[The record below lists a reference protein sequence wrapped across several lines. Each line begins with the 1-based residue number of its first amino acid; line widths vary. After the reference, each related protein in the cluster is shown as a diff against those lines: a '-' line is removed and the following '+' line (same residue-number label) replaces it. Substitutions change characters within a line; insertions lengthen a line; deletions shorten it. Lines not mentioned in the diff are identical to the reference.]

1 MSAEPA
7 GHVDTEKEPVD
18 AGLDP
23 TDVIRSPESGSGER
37 IAPPDPLRE
46 YLALVEAS
54 QSVVDDLAAQTN
66 TPRHLLRGRADVTA
80 NLIRRLLDLEARLD
94 SIEDHLA
101 ASATDLVQRIMAA
114 KEEA

>member
-37 IAPPDPLRE
+37 IAPPDPLGLLSTR
-46 YLALVEAS
+46 ALDA
-54 QSVVDDLAAQTN
+54 
-66 TPRHLLRGRADVTA
+66 PWYTA
-80 NLIRRLLDLEARLD
+80 EGAIRILSERVLDLEARID